1 MGRVRYATRNIIFGL
16 GGNVVT
22 MLVHFVLRY
31 VFIKQLGDTLIGVE
45 GLYTDILTM
54 LSLAELGVGTA
65 VNYSLYGPV
74 ARGEKEKIKS
84 YMLLYK
90 KAYRVIAT
98 VISVAGIALIPFLPA
113 IVKNPILQFDAAANA
128 GRIALV
134 PILKLNP
141 GYVPVQELR
150 LYYLIFLFNTVSTYF
165 VAYKYSLANA
175 EQKNYIQTNV
185 TSITKMVTMA
195 VQVASLLILPNFLLY
210 LLIQTSV
217 ELAQKIFVSWYLNR
231 KYPILKE
238 KNVEP
243 LSKEENDDVVRKV
256 KALML
261 HRIGDMAR
269 LQTDTVII
277 SSFLG
282 VVQVGLIGNY
292 KLVVSS
298 VSNYVNVIF
307 NSVISSFGNL
317 IATEDEEKQFRL
329 FKVYRFFAIW
339 IYGFSAVGFFML
351 LSPFIE
357 LYLDKQH
364 VLAASIITWYLIDY
378 FFKGER
384 IVLSNF
390 KTAAGVFEQDKYLTL
405 IQGAVNL
412 VISLALVTKVGIAG
426 VYIGTVISG
435 LIANITKPIVIYKVC
450 FHRSA
455 KSYFMDSFRYLTV
468 IGVTLAILI
477 PLQNMLMP
485 QVTIVKFVMM
495 MVIITAVFNGIFLIG
510 FGRSEEFRYLYGM
523 VMERLGKM
531 LRRK

>member
-1 MGRVRYATRNIIFGL
+1 MGRVGYAIKNIIFGI

-22 MLVHFVLRY
+22 MVLRFVLRY
-31 VFIKQLGDTLIGVE
+31 VFIMKLGDTLTGVE

-90 KAYRVIAT
+90 KAYRVIAV
-98 VISVAGIALIPFLPA
+98 VIAAVGILLVPFLPV
-113 IVKNPILQFDAAANA
+113 ITNHPEYLTN
-128 GRIALV
+128 R
-134 PILKLNP
+134 
-141 GYVPVQELR
+141 ELTI
-150 LYYLIFLFNTVSTYF
+150 YYLIFLFNTVSTYF

-185 TSITKMVTMA
+185 ITVTKMVTVAAQMA
-195 VQVASLLILPNFLLY
+195 ALLLLPNFLLY
-210 LLIQTSV
+210 LLIQAGV
-217 ELAQKIFVSWYLNR
+217 ELLQKIFVSWYLNR
-231 KYPILKE
+231 RYPILTE
-238 KNVEP
+238 KDIQP
-243 LSKEENDDVVRKV
+243 LSREENDSVIKKV

-261 HRIGDMAR
+261 HRLGDMAR

-282 VVQVGLIGNY
+282 LEVVGFMGTY
-292 KLVVSS
+292 KMIITS

-317 IATEDEEKQFRL
+317 IATEGKERQFQL

-339 IYGFSAVGFFML
+339 VYGFSAVGFFML
-351 LSPFIE
+351 ISPLVE
-357 LYLDKQH
+357 LYVGKER
-364 VLAASIITWYLIDY
+364 VLATSIIMWYLIDY

-405 IQGAVNL
+405 IQGVVNL
-412 VISLALVTKVGIAG
+412 VISLALVQKVGMAG
-426 VYIGTVISG
+426 VYIGTVVSG
-435 LIANITKPIVIYKVC
+435 LIANITKPVIIYRVC
-450 FHRSA
+450 FEKEV
-455 KSYFMDSFRYLTV
+455 KSYFVDSVKYLLV

-477 PLQNMLMP
+477 PLQNALMP
-485 QVTIVKFVMM
+485 QVTILKFAVMV
-495 MVIITAVFNGIFLIG
+495 VIITVLFNGLFLLVY
-510 FGRSEEFRYLYGM
+510 GRSEEFKYLWQM
-523 VMERLGKM
+523 V
-531 LRRK
+531 RKKLTCGRS

>member
-90 KAYRVIAT
+90 KAYRAIAVVIA
-98 VISVAGIALIPFLPA
+98 VVGIALVPFLPA
-113 IVKNPILQFDAAANA
+113 IVNNPILQLSAENT
-128 GRIALV
+128 GRIALI
-134 PILKLNP
+134 PILVKNP
-141 GYVPVQELR
+141 GYVPVRELR

-185 TSITKMVTMA
+185 TSITKMITMA

-210 LLIQTSV
+210 LLIQTGV

-231 KYPILKE
+231 KYPVLKE
-238 KNVEP
+238 KDIVP

-364 VLAASIITWYLIDY
+364 VLGASIITWYLIDY

-405 IQGAVNL
+405 VQGAVNL
-412 VISLALVTKVGIAG
+412 VISLALVTKIGIAG

-435 LIANITKPIVIYKVC
+435 LIANITKPIVIYKAC

-455 KSYFMDSFRYLTV
+455 KSYFMDSFKYIAV
-468 IGVTLAILI
+468 IVVTLVILI
-477 PLQNMLMP
+477 PLQNALMP

-495 MVIITAVFNGIFLIG
+495 VMIITAVFNGFFLLG

-523 VMERLGKM
+523 VMGKLGKTIG
-531 LRRK
+531 KK